1 MKKYLTLVAS
11 FVLVAALA
19 VGGTLAYLTAQSEV
33 ITNTFTVGNVNIALA
48 ETKTDFKMVPG
59 CTIGKDPVVTVEAGS
74 EDSWVFVEV
83 KESDNLD
90 DFIAYTVDPSNWK
103 ELEGYNDIYYTFSK
117 DIQNDRD
124 IKVLLNNQVTVNS
137 KVTKADMDALVA
149 DDPTTK
155 DVNESTYPTLTFT
168 AYAVQMAGFDTA
180 KAAWDATFGKTET
193 PPATP

>member
-19 VGGTLAYLTAQSEV
+19 VGGTLAYLTAQTDAIV
-33 ITNTFTVGNVNIALA
+33 NTFTVGNVNIALK

-59 CTIGKDPVVTVEAGS
+59 CTIEKDPVVTVEAGS
-74 EDSWVFVEV
+74 EDSWVFVKVE
-83 KESDNLD
+83 ESANLD
-90 DFIAYTVDPSNWK
+90 DFITYTVDPNNWTLLDESK
-103 ELEGYNDIYYTFSK
+103 GIYYTFSK
-117 DIQNDRD
+117 DIQNDRN
-124 IKVLLNNQVTVNS
+124 IKVLLNDQVTV
-137 KVTKADMDALVA
+137 KTTVTKEDMDGITNQNASPKLA
-149 DDPTTK
+149 
-155 DVNESTYPTLTFT
+155 FT